1 MSMRQVRIA
10 VIFTLMLVLS
20 IGLAACG
27 GQSSEKA
34 STEPQKTES
43 NNKAENKQAGPD
55 PDAELAKL
63 DTEILTKGPNGEEP
77 ASYKTVEL
85 TEEDLKKVKEM
96 NLTAAISMQYMGND
110 WSATQVKALKAEF
123 EKMGVK
129 VVGVTDANFKPEK
142 QTSDIETLMAKKPD
156 ILVSIPVDTVANA
169 GAYKKAA
176 QQGAKIVFMNQAAKG
191 LKAGEDYVTVISPAD
206 YENGARAAH
215 LIARELGGKGKIGII
230 YYDANFP
237 TTEIRYKAAKDVF
250 AKYPGISIAE
260 EQGIMGPNFVGAAEE
275 AANALLLREP
285 DLDAIWGI
293 WDVPAEGIVSA
304 VRTAGRADDMIVTT
318 IDLGKNVAMELAR
331 GGIIKGIG
339 AQTVYD
345 AGVTEAR
352 AAVLG
357 ILGKPVAPFIVMN
370 GITVDK
376 NNVLEAWKQVYSTEP
391 SKELMDAVK

>member
-1 MSMRQVRIA
+1 MSIKRVRIA
-10 VIFTLMLVLS
+10 VIFVLMFVLL

-27 GQSSEKA
+27 GQSSEK
-34 STEPQKTES
+34 SSSSPQEKGS
-43 NNKAENKQAGPD
+43 NNVANNEQVGPD

-63 DTEILTKGPNGEEP
+63 DKEVLTTGPNGEKP
-77 ASYKTVEL
+77 TSFTTVKL

-96 NLTAAISMQYMGND
+96 HLTAAISMQYMGND
-110 WSATQVKALKAEF
+110 WSATQVRALKDEF

-176 QQGAKIVFMNQAAKG
+176 QKGTKIVFMNQAAQG

-215 LIARELGGKGKIGII
+215 LIARELGGKGKVGII

-250 AKYPGISIAE
+250 AKYPGISIAQ
-260 EQGIMGPNFVGAAEE
+260 EQGIAGPDFVGAAEK

-304 VRTAGRADDMIVTT
+304 VRNAGRADDVIVTT
-318 IDLGKNVAMELAR
+318 IDLGKSVAMELAK
-331 GGIIKGIG
+331 GGVIKGIG
-339 AQTVYD
+339 AQTVYE

-357 ILGKPVAPFIVMN
+357 VLGKPVEPFIVMN

-376 NNVLEAWKQVYSTEP
+376 TNVLEAWKQVYATEP
-391 SKELMDAVK
+391 IKELKNEVK